1 MKMKS
6 NLFASAV
13 CGLAGLLAWTACTS
27 EYEHPID
34 KGIDGGTGDPTR
46 REVLLTLKNNLSVS
60 PSTTKAGEIATPDE
74 NAIETLDVYVFG
86 SEEENGVYTFQER
99 FAYRP
104 DGLPIPAGATP
115 LELTAIPGK
124 NNNTTA
130 KLTPKKG
137 LYVRLYCI
145 ANQKELKDP
154 AKLRDT
160 ANPANPT
167 EPLVFADPNQTVA
180 DSLFVSLV
188 MTATGEN
195 GSSVMISR
203 PGSPTEQEFLTY
215 RTPFI
220 DPASAADTL
229 ASPLPMSGALTVPID
244 LTDLAISSHINT
256 GIRLTRMVARFD
268 IVNKTEQS
276 NFRITS
282 VSMGNGRKAATFFP
296 IKPCGNQPAAAS
308 DLIVYPSRKFEGKN
322 ANVGNCTGAFY
333 TWPSPTKDQGH
344 LLLKG
349 IYHVNKTDSTEVTYT
364 IPFKTDN
371 GENSTYLDIA
381 HNHRYIVSIIDADPY
396 QLKCTLTTADWEDD
410 GKIDDYEPDNTL
422 GDMKIDIPEAFPG
435 NKYVADS
442 SLVYMT
448 RGSGSYFNVTVGTNS
463 EIKVTKSY
471 EDGSTDKDWLK
482 IEDPTITENLTKALS
497 SKTYD
502 FKLVINDSYDGEEA
516 PKATVTFTDRAQ
528 GISKTIYVERI
539 SSDIKANNITFTAQA
554 SRDTIFKITT
564 PGGCTAKVTNW
575 NGGDPWFTLNT
586 TNLSASVDEQDI
598 KITQNANLTT
608 TIMRPATILFKNK
621 NQKNG
626 DKTITVTPVGAFE
639 APLSAAVT
647 DTTLFIAKLNN
658 TSNSLK
664 YTVSNSYIGGI
675 CVTGDTSKVTI
686 AMVNKDITISARNA
700 NEGDNIKIGITN
712 GTDTSKVSIVNIN
725 NVVVKKYNGE
735 DVWCY
740 GNVFMAAT
748 DAATNV
754 TWRTG
759 MSTICPEGWKIP
771 NSNEQ
776 AAFTGGNPYGTN
788 VAEIQAKKIIE
799 PGVYYWANT
808 SFQNGNTSSS
818 PWVAR
823 AMLSYIENMKIQSTT
838 DLILV
843 DGSKGDTK
851 ETGNVRCISI
861 PE

>member
-6 NLFASAV
+6 NLFASAA

-34 KGIDGGTGDPTR
+34 KEIDGGTSDPTR

-60 PSTTKAGEIATPDE
+60 PSTTKAGEIATADE

-124 NNNTTA
+124 SNNTTA

-160 ANPANPT
+160 TDPANPT
-167 EPLVFADPNQTVA
+167 TPLVFADPNQTVA

-220 DPASAADTL
+220 DPASAVDTL

-282 VSMGNGRKAATFFP
+282 VSMENGRKAATFFP

-349 IYHVNKTDSTEVTYT
+349 IYRVNKTDSTEVTYT

-422 GDMKIDIPEAFPG
+422 GEMKIDIPEAFPG

-497 SKTYD
+497 SKTYN
-502 FKLVINDSYDGEEA
+502 FKIIINNTYDGEEA
-516 PKATVTFTDRAQ
+516 PQASVTFTDKAQ
-528 GISKTIYVERI
+528 GLSTTIYVKRNP
-539 SSDIKANNITFTAQA
+539 SDIKANNITLAA
-554 SRDTIFKITT
+554 VANKDTTFKIVA
-564 PGGCTAKVTNW
+564 PSGCEAKINWHGGTENW
-575 NGGDPWFTLNT
+575 FSLDKKS
-586 TNLSASVDEQDI
+586 LSASLNEQQI
-598 KITQNANLTT
+598 KLTLNENLYGKTMKPASIT
-608 TIMRPATILFKNK
+608 FKNG
-621 NQKNG
+621 NPQNG
-626 DKTITVTPVGAFE
+626 DKVITVTATGFIT
-639 APLSAAVT
+639 PLASDKI
-647 DTTLFIAKLNN
+647 DTTVVFAALNQQMQPLKLKISDEAYLGCIGTITGDIAKASIS
-658 TSNSLK
+658 T
-664 YTVSNSYIGGI
+664 
-675 CVTGDTSKVTI
+675 DFPMDASKEKTITIKIKNKDDLPVTI
-686 AMVNKDITISARNA
+686 NIPNA
-700 NEGDNIKIGITN
+700 SDNT
-712 GTDTSKVSIVNIN
+712 KVSDLTITAVET
-725 NVVVKKYNGE
+725 KKYNGE
-735 DVWCY
+735 DVWYY
-740 GNVFMAAT
+740 GDVFIAPKDIAQGVNYETAMNT
-748 DAATNV
+748 Q
-754 TWRTG
+754 
-759 MSTICPEGWKIP
+759 CPSGWKIP
-771 NSNEQ
+771 SGASTINKILQNAQELLNNRVFPPGEYWS
-776 AAFTGGNPYGTN
+776 
-788 VAEIQAKKIIE
+788 AEIVPNSAEIYAYSIRVSETTALQ
-799 PGVYYWANT
+799 GHCQRTSLAN
-808 SFQNGNTSSS
+808 
-818 PWVAR
+818 
-823 AMLSYIENMKIQSTT
+823 L
-838 DLILV
+838 
-843 DGSKGDTK
+843 
-851 ETGNVRCISI
+851 RCIH
-861 PE
+861 E